1 MADFIGASDE
11 ERALP
16 IVPEQKNTPLW
27 CNRDYLLLW
36 SGQLVSSIGTQV
48 TQLALP
54 ILILALTGSPVQSGL
69 VSAIRAIP
77 YLIFSLPA
85 GALVDRWDRKHVMI
99 LCDIGR
105 MLCMASIPL
114 ALFLGIFTIVQLYI
128 VSLIEG
134 TLYVFF
140 NIAEAACLPCV
151 VPKEQLPAATAQ
163 NLSILSIS
171 TLFGSL
177 LSGMLYALGRFF
189 PFVIDAISYG
199 ASAFSLLFIKTRFQQ
214 ERAPTSHHLS
224 REVKEGLLW
233 LWRQPLIRFMALLTA
248 GLNFIMPGSVLIL
261 IVLAQHVHANTFT
274 IGLIFACGGLSSIL
288 GALFAVL
295 VLQKRLSFGAAIVSI
310 LWVGTALWLLYV
322 WASNIIV
329 LAFITVA
336 LYFVIPGYDVIQF
349 SYRSALIP
357 DHLQGRVNS
366 VFRLIAF
373 SGQPLGLAL
382 TGLLLQSIGAIS
394 TVLFFALCLIVLAV
408 ITMFNPSIRET
419 YG

>member
-1 MADFIGASDE
+1 
-11 ERALP
+11 
-16 IVPEQKNTPLW
+16 
-27 CNRDYLLLW
+27 
-36 SGQLVSSIGTQV
+36 
-48 TQLALP
+48 
-54 ILILALTGSPVQSGL
+54 
-69 VSAIRAIP
+69 
-77 YLIFSLPA
+77 LIFSLPA
-85 GALVDRWDRKHVMI
+85 GALVDRWDRKYVMI

-140 NIAEAACLPCV
+140 NIAEAACLPSV

-177 LSGMLYALGRFF
+177 LSGMLYALGRLF
-189 PFVIDAISYG
+189 PFVIDALSYG
-199 ASAFSLLFIKTRFQQ
+199 ASAFSLLVIKTRFQQ

-233 LWRQPLIRFMALLTA
+233 LWHQPLIRFMALLTA
-248 GLNFIMPGSVLIL
+248 GLNFIMLGSVLIL

-274 IGLIFACGGLSSIL
+274 IGLIFACGGLSSIP
-288 GALFAVL
+288 GALFAVF

-310 LWVGTALWLLYV
+310 LWVATALWLLYV

-329 LAFITVA
+329 LALITVA
-336 LYFVIPGYDVIQF
+336 LYFVIPGYDAIQF